1 MNHFGERRIL
11 KEENRGAEGFR
22 VRPPGLLLLLLAVAF
37 REVKEDPRVTVRR
50 IIHHDKLILGF
61 TEHPGDRGEHRDFL
75 GAGRLEVFFKER
87 AARGVEPRSLR
98 FHHVRPV
105 FFRLIL
111 GVNPGDREIGER
123 AVKRFLNVGRRVT
136 GREMDF
142 VPERREA
149 RRDRGRY
156 RGFADTA
163 FPKHHDETVAGGRDF
178 VHEIGERPR
187 GRRIKFDILS
197 RLPVIPKE

>member
-1 MNHFGERRIL
+1 M
-11 KEENRGAEGFR
+11 
-22 VRPPGLLLLLLAVAF
+22 
-37 REVKEDPRVTVRR
+37 TVRR

-75 GAGRLEVFFKER
+75 GAGGSEVFFKER

-105 FFRLIL
+105 FFRLL
-111 GVNPGDREIGER
+111 LRVNPGDREIGER
-123 AVKRFLNVGRRVT
+123 AVKRFLNVGCGVT

-163 FPKHHDETVAGGRDF
+163 FSKHHDETVAGCADL
-178 VHEIGERPR
+178 VYEIRKRLRSG
-187 GRRIKFDILS
+187 RIKLDILH
-197 RLPVIPKE
+197 RLPVIPKERAEIRGPDQGIGFERQDICAAARGEAREDF